1 MKYSNF
7 FVLKTEPFNA
17 LNWTRYSQITFIH
30 PGKHTVEFMS
40 FRRGS
45 LSSAL
50 VLEVIGKPLVFDL
63 SFYLYTFLKHFISP
77 TQERLISFHP
87 FQEWYEGHS
96 LTISFCDENSEE
108 LSEKT
113 RRLWKGCDKAK
124 PCNSGKFNWES
135 SWQTLHFVW
144 VLNETTYVFQ
154 FQYPRLLIIWSPTL

>member
-1 MKYSNF
+1 MF
-7 FVLKTEPFNA
+7 FFSENRTSFDA
-17 LNWTRYSQITFIH
+17 LNWTRYSQITLIH

-45 LSSAL
+45 LSIAL
-50 VLEVIGKPLVFDL
+50 ELEVVGIPLVFDL

-77 TQERLISFHP
+77 TQERLISFHA

-96 LTISFCDENSEE
+96 LTISFCDENSQE
-108 LSEKT
+108 LNEKT
-113 RRLWKGCDKAK
+113 GKLWKGYGKAK

>member
-1 MKYSNF
+1 MFFFWKQNF
-7 FVLKTEPFNA
+7 FWRIKLNTLLTNHIDTPWKTYR
-17 LNWTRYSQITFIH
+17 WIH
-30 PGKHTVEFMS
+30 VIPP
-40 FRRGS
+40 GS
-45 LSSAL
+45 LSIAL
-50 VLEVIGKPLVFDL
+50 ELEVVGIPLVFDL

-77 TQERLISFHP
+77 TQERLISFHA

-96 LTISFCDENSEE
+96 LTISFCDENSQE
-108 LSEKT
+108 LNEKT
-113 RRLWKGCDKAK
+113 RKLWKGCGKAK

>member
-1 MKYSNF
+1 MF
-7 FVLKTEPFNA
+7 FFSENRTSFDA
-17 LNWTRYSQITFIH
+17 LNWTRYSQITLIH

-45 LSSAL
+45 LSIAL
-50 VLEVIGKPLVFDL
+50 ELEVVGIPLVFDL

-77 TQERLISFHP
+77 TQERLISFHA

-96 LTISFCDENSEE
+96 LTISFCDENSQE
-108 LSEKT
+108 LNEKT
-113 RRLWKGCDKAK
+113 RKLWKGCGKAK
-124 PCNSGKFNWES
+124 PWNSGKFNWES

>member
-1 MKYSNF
+1 MF
-7 FVLKTEPFNA
+7 FFLKKRPSFDA
-17 LNWTRYSQITFIH
+17 LNWTLYSQITLIH

-45 LSSAL
+45 LSIAL
-50 VLEVIGKPLVFDL
+50 ELEVVGIPLVFDL

-77 TQERLISFHP
+77 TQERLISFHA

-96 LTISFCDENSEE
+96 LTISFCDENSQE
-108 LSEKT
+108 LNEKT
-113 RRLWKGCDKAK
+113 RKPWKGCGKAK